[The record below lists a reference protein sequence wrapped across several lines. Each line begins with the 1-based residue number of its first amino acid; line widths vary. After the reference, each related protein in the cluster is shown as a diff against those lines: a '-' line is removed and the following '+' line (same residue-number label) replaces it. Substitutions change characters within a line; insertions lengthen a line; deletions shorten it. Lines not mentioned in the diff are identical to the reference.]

1 MKKTLL
7 IISVAILL
15 AANAIGQTKLTENT
29 IRIDKDEKGS
39 PATVSDME
47 WMAGSWEGN
56 ALGGSVKEVWTK
68 TEGGVMI
75 GMFFLAK
82 DNKPVFSEYLNFM
95 VDEGELFLKLKHFN
109 PDLTGWEEK
118 DDLVSF
124 RFIKKDGNRYY
135 FQGLTFENAGKDAF
149 NIYLA
154 MRRKDKTYSEAVF
167 KLKRSD

>member
-1 MKKTLL
+1 MKTMILMVPLTLCL
-7 IISVAILL
+7 AI
-15 AANAIGQTKLTENT
+15 NAIGQTKLTENT
-29 IRIDKDEKGS
+29 IRIDKTEKGE
-39 PATVSDME
+39 PAKVSDME
-47 WMAGSWEGN
+47 WMAGRWEGN
-56 ALGGSVKEVWTK
+56 GLGGQVTEVWSK
-68 TEGGVMI
+68 TEGGVLM
-75 GMFFLAK
+75 GMFMLAK

-95 VDEGELFLKLKHFN
+95 VDGGELFLKLKHFK

-135 FQGLTFENAGKDAF
+135 FQGLTFENAGEDAL

-154 MRRKDKTYSEAVF
+154 MRRKDKAYREVVF